1 MKRLEIITEDNL
13 YRGIL
18 ACGEF
23 TPKYEGALMSFRG
36 TLVMVVMMVMD
47 YGSGVGS
54 GW

>member
-13 YRGIL
+13 YRGIP

-36 TLVMVVMMVMD
+36 
-47 YGSGVGS
+47 GVG
-54 GW
+54 GL